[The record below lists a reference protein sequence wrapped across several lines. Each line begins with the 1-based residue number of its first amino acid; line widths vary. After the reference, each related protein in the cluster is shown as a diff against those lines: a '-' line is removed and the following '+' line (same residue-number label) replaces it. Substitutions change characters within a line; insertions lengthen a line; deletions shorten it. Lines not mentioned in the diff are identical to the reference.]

1 MGTHSIFESDFDC
14 LTDMSSVLTSGQLTV
29 PPGLPA
35 ALESLARAVL
45 KEQPTDLPNFAAAHF
60 RVLLAERTELGRDP
74 FTESTFFNNETIPPK
89 FTDPLPES
97 QRQDED
103 MGSGASKRA
112 TPRKNEV
119 ASPTTTSPPPV
130 AETKAPTPEPVEPE
144 LVEVQEDE
152 EEPVT
157 ATSEMSEATEGPDE
171 TSTAQPDAATLADGE
186 EEVDIDLNDP
196 DVNDAAVKIQAA
208 FRGHQVRKE
217 KEDSPVEETPSEL
230 VSEAVTET
238 IEAEPAET
246 ATAEVVTAEL
256 TNETSSQAPIEPT
269 TENIADSEPVSETPA
284 PSEPIT
290 EPVTEPA
297 SEPITEPESSEIAEP
312 VVEAVTEPL
321 ISEPITE
328 PVEEPVSESAGAA
341 ADVVT
346 AENEEIDIDLDAPET
361 KEAAV
366 KIQAAFRGHQVRKEM
381 SEEAPAESE
390 EAEPAVAAP
399 AAVQDQPAEEVI
411 DIDLNDPQTEEA
423 AVKIQAA
430 FRGHQ
435 SRTEMQAS
443 EQPTEDERA
452 ASKAEELVDD
462 IVERVTTPA
471 PEQQD
476 EKTATPTP
484 EPAPMEKAATPTPEE
499 KPSSRPA
506 SAVSKASTTTPE
518 KAATPTPEKA
528 PTPTPEEH
536 KAFNAPTPTLVES
549 PPSPAPEEKAAT
561 TAAPEPTKSPLP
573 PSSPA
578 PEKVASPTPEKAPT
592 PAPEETAPTP
602 E

>member
-1 MGTHSIFESDFDC
+1 MGTHPIFESDFDC

-103 MGSGASKRA
+103 MGSGASKLS

-119 ASPTTTSPPPV
+119 TSPTFTSPPPV

-144 LVEVQEDE
+144 PVEVQGDE

-171 TSTAQPDAATLADGE
+171 TSTAQPDAATSADGE

-196 DVNDAAVKIQAA
+196 DVTDAAVKIQAA

-238 IEAEPAET
+238 VEAEPAAT
-246 ATAEVVTAEL
+246 ATAEEVTAEL
-256 TNETSSQAPIEPT
+256 TNETSSPAPIESTP
-269 TENIADSEPVSETPA
+269 EIVDSEPVSETPA

-312 VVEAVTEPL
+312 FVEAVPEPL

-328 PVEEPVSESAGAA
+328 PITEPVSESAGAA

-399 AAVQDQPAEEVI
+399 AAVPDQPAEEVI

-476 EKTATPTP
+476 EKTVTPTP
-484 EPAPMEKAATPTPEE
+484 EPAPVEKAATPTPDE
-499 KPSSRPA
+499 KPSSRPASAA

-518 KAATPTPEKA
+518 KTATPTPEKA

-536 KAFNAPTPTLVES
+536 KAFNAPTPTL
-549 PPSPAPEEKAAT
+549 
-561 TAAPEPTKSPLP
+561 
-573 PSSPA
+573 
-578 PEKVASPTPEKAPT
+578 
-592 PAPEETAPTP
+592 
-602 E
+602 

>member
-1 MGTHSIFESDFDC
+1 MGTHPIFESDFDC

-103 MGSGASKRA
+103 MGSGASKRS

-144 LVEVQEDE
+144 PVEVQEDE

-171 TSTAQPDAATLADGE
+171 TRTAQPDAATLADGE

-217 KEDSPVEETPSEL
+217 KEDSPVEDTPSEL

-238 IEAEPAET
+238 VEVEPAAT

-256 TNETSSQAPIEPT
+256 TNETSSPAPIEPT
-269 TENIADSEPVSETPA
+269 PEIVDSEPVSETPA

-297 SEPITEPESSEIAEP
+297 AEPITEPA
-312 VVEAVTEPL
+312 
-321 ISEPITE
+321 SEPITE

-366 KIQAAFRGHQVRKEM
+366 KIQAAFRGHRVRKEM

-390 EAEPAVAAP
+390 EAEPAVAA
-399 AAVQDQPAEEVI
+399 ATAVPEQPADEVI

-443 EQPTEDERA
+443 EQPTEDARA

-471 PEQQD
+471 PEQQN

-484 EPAPMEKAATPTPEE
+484 EQAPVEKAATPTPEE

-518 KAATPTPEKA
+518 KT
-528 PTPTPEEH
+528 
-536 KAFNAPTPTLVES
+536 V
-549 PPSPAPEEKAAT
+549 
-561 TAAPEPTKSPLP
+561 
-573 PSSPA
+573 
-578 PEKVASPTPEKAPT
+578 
-592 PAPEETAPTP
+592 
-602 E
+602 

>member
-1 MGTHSIFESDFDC
+1 MGTHPIFESDFDC

-103 MGSGASKRA
+103 MGSGASKRS

-119 ASPTTTSPPPV
+119 ASPTSTSPPPV
-130 AETKAPTPEPVEPE
+130 AETMAPTPEPVEPE
-144 LVEVQEDE
+144 PVEVQEDE

-171 TSTAQPDAATLADGE
+171 TSTAQPDVATLADGE

-208 FRGHQVRKE
+208 FRGRQVRKE

-238 IEAEPAET
+238 VEAEPAAT
-246 ATAEVVTAEL
+246 ATTEVVTAEL
-256 TNETSSQAPIEPT
+256 TNETSSPAPIEPT
-269 TENIADSEPVSETPA
+269 TENIVDSEPVSETPA

-312 VVEAVTEPL
+312 VVEAVAEPLMSEPITEP
-321 ISEPITE
+321 ITEPASEPITE

-390 EAEPAVAAP
+390 EVEPAVAAAAA
-399 AAVQDQPAEEVI
+399 AAVPDQP
-411 DIDLNDPQTEEA
+411 
-423 AVKIQAA
+423 
-430 FRGHQ
+430 
-435 SRTEMQAS
+435 
-443 EQPTEDERA
+443 
-452 ASKAEELVDD
+452 
-462 IVERVTTPA
+462 
-471 PEQQD
+471 
-476 EKTATPTP
+476 
-484 EPAPMEKAATPTPEE
+484 
-499 KPSSRPA
+499 
-506 SAVSKASTTTPE
+506 
-518 KAATPTPEKA
+518 
-528 PTPTPEEH
+528 
-536 KAFNAPTPTLVES
+536 
-549 PPSPAPEEKAAT
+549 
-561 TAAPEPTKSPLP
+561 
-573 PSSPA
+573 
-578 PEKVASPTPEKAPT
+578 
-592 PAPEETAPTP
+592 
-602 E
+602 

>member
-1 MGTHSIFESDFDC
+1 MGTHPIFESDFDC

-103 MGSGASKRA
+103 MGSGASKRS

-144 LVEVQEDE
+144 PVEVQEDE

-171 TSTAQPDAATLADGE
+171 ISTAQPDAAALADGE

-238 IEAEPAET
+238 VEVEPAAT

-269 TENIADSEPVSETPA
+269 TENIVDSDPVSETPA
-284 PSEPIT
+284 PGEPIT

-312 VVEAVTEPL
+312 VVETVTEPL

-390 EAEPAVAAP
+390 SAE
-399 AAVQDQPAEEVI
+399 
-411 DIDLNDPQTEEA
+411 
-423 AVKIQAA
+423 
-430 FRGHQ
+430 
-435 SRTEMQAS
+435 
-443 EQPTEDERA
+443 
-452 ASKAEELVDD
+452 
-462 IVERVTTPA
+462 
-471 PEQQD
+471 
-476 EKTATPTP
+476 
-484 EPAPMEKAATPTPEE
+484 
-499 KPSSRPA
+499 
-506 SAVSKASTTTPE
+506 
-518 KAATPTPEKA
+518 
-528 PTPTPEEH
+528 
-536 KAFNAPTPTLVES
+536 
-549 PPSPAPEEKAAT
+549 
-561 TAAPEPTKSPLP
+561 
-573 PSSPA
+573 
-578 PEKVASPTPEKAPT
+578 
-592 PAPEETAPTP
+592 
-602 E
+602 

>member
-1 MGTHSIFESDFDC
+1 
-14 LTDMSSVLTSGQLTV
+14 
-29 PPGLPA
+29 
-35 ALESLARAVL
+35 
-45 KEQPTDLPNFAAAHF
+45 
-60 RVLLAERTELGRDP
+60 
-74 FTESTFFNNETIPPK
+74 
-89 FTDPLPES
+89 
-97 QRQDED
+97 
-103 MGSGASKRA
+103 MGSGASKRS

-119 ASPTTTSPPPV
+119 TSPTFTSPPPV

-144 LVEVQEDE
+144 PVEVQEDE

-157 ATSEMSEATEGPDE
+157 ATSETSEATEGPDE
-171 TSTAQPDAATLADGE
+171 TSTAQPDATALADGE

-238 IEAEPAET
+238 LEAEPAAT

-256 TNETSSQAPIEPT
+256 TNETSSPAPIEPT
-269 TENIADSEPVSETPA
+269 TEIVDSEPVSGTPA
-284 PSEPIT
+284 PSEPIS

-297 SEPITEPESSEIAEP
+297 
-312 VVEAVTEPL
+312 
-321 ISEPITE
+321 SEPITE

-390 EAEPAVAAP
+390 EAEPAVEAP
-399 AAVQDQPAEEVI
+399 AAEPDQPAEEVI

-484 EPAPMEKAATPTPEE
+484 EPAPVEKAATPTPEE
-499 KPSSRPA
+499 K
-506 SAVSKASTTTPE
+506 
-518 KAATPTPEKA
+518 
-528 PTPTPEEH
+528 
-536 KAFNAPTPTLVES
+536 
-549 PPSPAPEEKAAT
+549 
-561 TAAPEPTKSPLP
+561 
-573 PSSPA
+573 
-578 PEKVASPTPEKAPT
+578 
-592 PAPEETAPTP
+592 
-602 E
+602 